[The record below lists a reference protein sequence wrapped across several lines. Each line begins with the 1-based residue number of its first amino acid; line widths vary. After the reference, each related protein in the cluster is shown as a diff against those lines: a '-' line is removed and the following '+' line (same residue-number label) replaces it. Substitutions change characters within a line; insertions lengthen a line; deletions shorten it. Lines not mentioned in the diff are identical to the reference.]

1 MTTPISDIEKYCISK
16 STPPSPLAEDLAN
29 YTEAM
34 HPLGH
39 MVCGNLVVSFLSF
52 IIKSHGVKSILEL
65 GTFTG
70 FSSLAM
76 AEALPEDGR
85 ITTIDK
91 NKKINKFA
99 QSYWEKSKSYSKI
112 TALFGDGKI
121 VLDTLTEKYDLI
133 FIDADKRGYLTYLEK
148 SLNLLSE
155 NGIIIVDNV
164 LWEGDVVKPFS
175 ETEDKSV
182 QVMREFN
189 DFVTAH
195 DELEKVLLPLRDG
208 LYLIRKK

>member
-1 MTTPISDIEKYCISK
+1 MTNPISELEKYCIEK
-16 STPPSPLAEDLAN
+16 STKPSPLAEDLAN

-39 MVCGNLVVSFLSF
+39 MVCGSLVASFLSF
-52 IIKSHGVKSILEL
+52 MIKSHGVKTILEI

-85 ITTIDK
+85 ITTVDK

-99 QSYWEKSKSYSKI
+99 TSYWEKSPSNNKI
-112 TALFGDGKI
+112 TALFGDGKV
-121 VLDTLTEKYDLI
+121 VLDTLTEEYDLI
-133 FIDADKRGYLTYLEK
+133 FIDADKKGYLTYLEK
-148 SLNLLSE
+148 SLNLLSK

-164 LWEGDVVKPFS
+164 LWGGEVVKDFS
-175 ETEDKSV
+175 EDEDKSA

-189 DFVTAH
+189 DFVSQNPS
-195 DELEKVLLPLRDG
+195 LEKVLLPIRDG
-208 LYLIRKK
+208 LFLIRKK